1 MKQAQPARG
10 GRAPLV
16 FYLALAGLAFSA
28 FLTGTKLLPF
38 LANNVGLFEFLI
50 MGLGLV
56 LGVYLFRN
64 DIPIRFNW
72 IIGILGAI
80 AFVGL
85 VSQLK
90 VPPERLSITF
100 VQGLILF
107 ALLLFAVLTYNLF
120 VLDPD
125 ALVFFLRCLAYAGAA
140 IGVWLFVDQFR
151 SGGDINA
158 AGPFRNRAHAGI
170 YMLSGFWF
178 MVIYLFL
185 PNRSWIDR
193 LLLYPPLGFALYGVA
208 VSGRRSVY
216 IAFIVGLI
224 ALGLGLFLLRG
235 TARIKSMVVPLL
247 IVVVASG
254 LYFWGS
260 YYFPQLRFFQARV
273 AMVQTRVQIF
283 YSAYSDLSDADVEDS
298 DDFITLQRKGGLQ
311 AFSEHPLL
319 GIGYGG
325 FFRSEYS
332 PTGHEMHSTPLKFL
346 AETGLVGFLL
356 YLALMGVLVGTS
368 VKTFLAARG
377 GPYQISALVL
387 LIAVAAGAVSWIY
400 NRQMT
405 DRTFWILLVC
415 ISGFPLLLRAGRGS
429 EQAAAGSAVA
439 METSNV
445 PQH

>member
-10 GRAPLV
+10 GRVPLV
-16 FYLALAGLAFSA
+16 LYVILAGLAFSA
-28 FLTGTKLLPF
+28 FLTETKLLSF

-50 MGLGLV
+50 VGLGLA
-56 LGVYLFRN
+56 LSVYLFRN

-72 IIGILGAI
+72 IIGILGAM
-80 AFVGL
+80 AVVGL
-85 VSQLK
+85 VSQLN
-90 VPPERLSITF
+90 VPSERMSLTL

-120 VLDPD
+120 VLDPG
-125 ALVFFLRCLAYAGAA
+125 ALVFFLRCLAYGSAV
-140 IGVWLFVDQFR
+140 IGVWVFVDQFR

-158 AGPFRNRAHAGI
+158 TGPLRNRAHAGI
-170 YMLSGFWF
+170 YMLSAFWF
-178 MVIYLFL
+178 VCIYLFL
-185 PNRSWIDR
+185 PKRSWMDR
-193 LLLYPPLGFALYGVA
+193 LLLYPALGFILYGIA

-216 IAFIVGLI
+216 IAFIIGLI

-235 TARIKSMVVPLL
+235 TARIKSLVVPLL
-247 IVVVASG
+247 IVVVALG
-254 LYFWGS
+254 LYSWGS
-260 YYFPQLRFFQARV
+260 TFIPQLRFFQARV
-273 AMVQTRVQIF
+273 VMVGARLETF

-311 AFSEHPLL
+311 AFSEHPIL

-356 YLALMGVLVGTS
+356 YVALMGVLIGTS

-377 GPYQISALVL
+377 GPYQIAALML

-415 ISGFPLLLRAGRGS
+415 ISGFPLLLRAGQRS
-429 EQAAAGSAVA
+429 EQAAAGPAVA
-439 METSNV
+439 MESNNV